1 MLQATEDARKN
12 LWYAQ
17 RPFYV
22 EKGLFER
29 MERGKEYKRRLSSYF
44 RGINE
49 GDAYDYANTYHAQ
62 WQWPI
67 EDTADR
73 TESYMDLFELAV
85 EQSKHLLMNQKK
97 EL

>member
-1 MLQATEDARKN
+1 MITPL
-12 LWYAQ
+12 
-17 RPFYV
+17 
-22 EKGLFER
+22 
-29 MERGKEYKRRLSSYF
+29 MM
-44 RGINE
+44 
-49 GDAYDYANTYHAQ
+49 ANTYHAQ

>member
-1 MLQATEDARKN
+1 
-12 LWYAQ
+12 
-17 RPFYV
+17 
-22 EKGLFER
+22 
-29 MERGKEYKRRLSSYF
+29 MERGKSIKDVYPVISEASMKEML
-44 RGINE
+44 
-49 GDAYDYANTYHAQ
+49 YDYANTYHAQ